1 MGIEAVDLDQQ
12 ISERRRIDVALQIG
26 DEGQVLLITQEN
38 ESARSGQ
45 GVGVAVKEAG
55 VWDRQ

>member
-1 MGIEAVDLDQQ
+1 VDVDQQ
-12 ISERRRIDVALQIG
+12 ISERGRIDVALQIG

-55 VWDRQ
+55 AWDRQ